1 MLTYSRWTPDQAEPQ
16 TVAHIR
22 AHLSSIAAPD
32 DDPDVYAG
40 EVEIVREDKDGG
52 LQITGTLDREPAA
65 DYLRDDWT
73 PEQDIAANPLS
84 VRSIAEDEL

>member
-1 MLTYSRWTPDQAEPQ
+1 MLTYSRWTPDRSEPE

-40 EVEIVREDKDGG
+40 EVEISREDEAGG
-52 LQITGTLDREPAA
+52 LLITGTLNREPAA
-65 DYLRDDWT
+65 EYLRDDWT
-73 PEQDIAANPLS
+73 PEQDIAANPLT
-84 VRSIAEDEL
+84 VRSILEDET